1 MFRNVIMGWSH
12 MSSLFNP
19 FEETEER
26 VEDSAKLAKLT
37 ATPKKDRKMSY
48 AEAARVKKAV
58 HWQNKTISAGK
69 HPTG

>member
-1 MFRNVIMGWSH
+1 MLYKWNQLGNHQSKPGYIK
-12 MSSLFNP
+12 
-19 FEETEER
+19 T

-48 AEAARVKKAV
+48 AETARVKKAV
-58 HWQNKTISAGK
+58 HWQNETISAGK